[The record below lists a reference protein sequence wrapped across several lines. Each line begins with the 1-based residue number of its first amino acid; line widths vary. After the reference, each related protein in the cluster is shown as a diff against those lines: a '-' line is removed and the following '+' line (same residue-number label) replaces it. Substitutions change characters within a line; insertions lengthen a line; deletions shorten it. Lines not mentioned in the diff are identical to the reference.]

1 MGVTVRR
8 RCVSLSSA
16 LLLTA
21 ALVTACSGS
30 GKPAA
35 SHPLSTLRA
44 QAILTSERPVKGK
57 EKIFHSPLTGES
69 VIAVRTDGTRTRG
82 SVDASGL
89 AVLRLAPGNYVV
101 TTSAIDACPPA
112 NVTLTST
119 EVLTVNLHC
128 VAP

>member
-1 MGVTVRR
+1 MGVMARR

-21 ALVTACSGS
+21 ALVTACRGS

-44 QAILTSERPVKGK
+44 QAILTSERPVKGM
-57 EKIFHSPLTGES
+57 EKTFHSPLAGDS
-69 VIAVRTDGTRTRG
+69 VVAVRSDGSRTRA

-89 AVLRLAPGNYVV
+89 AVLRLAPGTYVV
-101 TTSAIDACPPA
+101 TTSVIDACPPA
-112 NVTLTST
+112 NVTLSST
-119 EVLTVNLHC
+119 EVLTVNLNC